1 MASDNRYDRQ
11 EGTISMEDTF
21 VKHFMYALDR
31 LQTCWIN
38 DTGFNKDKF
47 NLQLLYLVRLLPDKP
62 QQNKILESWGKSQEE
77 MMTLMPNLST
87 GERQAYAGMEVVT
100 ELILFVCDAFELINT
115 DITGPATSKQ
125 YKDAIIQLPDM
136 TTDHP
141 EIT

>member
-38 DTGFNKDKF
+38 DSGFNKEKF

-62 QQNKILESWGKSQEE
+62 QQNKILESWGKSQDE
-77 MMTLMPNLST
+77 MKALIPGLSD

-125 YKDAIIQLPDM
+125 YKAAIIELPEMDAEL
-136 TTDHP
+136 P